1 MTTDLEVSLP
11 LAFYYDTKKPVP
23 IPDVIKALS
32 ALERMSLGIPAFF
45 SSISGAKVDSCALKV
60 SRIES
65 GSLKEY
71 LELAL
76 KFLTTEER
84 QKFED
89 WLKTTKMGKGLR
101 YTIVGGVAAAAFVV
115 VASSAITLVDKV
127 SGTNAPSIS
136 ASNSVV
142 MVAGQNLFN
151 ATPKQLESAVN
162 AALSKDRKKIAS
174 AALDFVKPASGQ
186 NGGAIYAGE
195 DATSDLR
202 ISKEAAR
209 DAPDSVDFSASDQ
222 EISYRN
228 VTIDIRTLNRDS
240 DHSGWVARIQSI
252 AKNKKLGL
260 SFASGVDYSKATS
273 QQFIQADITVTYTQD
288 PNKGALVPKSVLVTR
303 IY

>member
-32 ALERMSLGIPAFF
+32 ALDRMSLGIPAFF
-45 SSISGAKVDSCALKV
+45 TAISGAKVDSCSLKV
-60 SRIES
+60 SKIES

-76 KFLTTEER
+76 KFLTAEER
-84 QKFED
+84 KKFED

-101 YTIVGGVAAAAFVV
+101 YTIIGGVAAAAFVV
-115 VASSAITLVDKV
+115 VASSAIALVDRV
-127 SGTNAPSIS
+127 SGANAPSIS
-136 ASNSVV
+136 ANNSVV
-142 MVAGQNLFN
+142 MVAGQDLYNV
-151 ATPKQLESAVN
+151 TPQQLEAAVN
-162 AALSKDRKKIAS
+162 AALSRDRKKIAS

-195 DATSDLR
+195 DSSSDLK
-202 ISKEAAR
+202 ISKEAVR
-209 DAPDSVDFSASDQ
+209 DAPDSIDFSASDQ
-222 EISYRN
+222 DISYQN
-228 VTIDIRTLNRDS
+228 VAIDIRTLNRDS

-252 AKNKKLGL
+252 ANNKKLAL

-288 PNKGALVPKSVLVTR
+288 PNKGALVPKAVLVTKV
-303 IY
+303 Y